1 MYSRELCI
9 WAKLRHENVL
19 LLVGM
24 VTVEGMPGFASE
36 WMSNGTMN
44 EYLKEHKGV
53 DILKLVRIANCPMC
67 NYSTP
72 ALR

>member
-1 MYSRELCI
+1 
-9 WAKLRHENVL
+9 
-19 LLVGM
+19 M

-53 DILKLVRIANCPMC
+53 DILKLVRIANRPMC